1 MLVQC
6 CDTSLL
12 SKNVNATV
20 SMQSTEH
27 GTLRLKFIS
36 CHTTFQVNLG
46 MHIQGKI
53 ADWWIPDDV
62 AFVEE
67 IPHTATGKV
76 YKLKL
81 RQQFKD
87 FRFGCSKL

>member
-1 MLVQC
+1 MNHQC
-6 CDTSLL
+6 QYLYA
-12 SKNVNATV
+12 VNRTWHLEA
-20 SMQSTEH
+20 Q
-27 GTLRLKFIS
+27 FIS
-36 CHTTFQVNLG
+36 CHTTFQLRDAYELH
-46 MHIQGKI
+46 MQGKI

-62 AFVEE
+62 AFVKE

-87 FRFGCSKL
+87 FRFGGSKL

>member
-1 MLVQC
+1 
-6 CDTSLL
+6 
-12 SKNVNATV
+12 
-20 SMQSTEH
+20 MQATEH
-27 GTLRLKFIS
+27 GTLRLKFVS
-36 CHTTFQVNLG
+36 CCITFWLG
-46 MHIQGKI
+46 DAYEMHMQGKI

-62 AFVEE
+62 AFVKE

-87 FRFGCSKL
+87 FRFGGSKLWGTYR

>member
-1 MLVQC
+1 
-6 CDTSLL
+6 
-12 SKNVNATV
+12 
-20 SMQSTEH
+20 
-27 GTLRLKFIS
+27 
-36 CHTTFQVNLG
+36 

>member
-1 MLVQC
+1 MIAVPHPKWTERPLLVVVSAPHSNLSRDDML
-6 CDTSLL
+6 SFL
-12 SKNVNATV
+12 
-20 SMQSTEH
+20 
-27 GTLRLKFIS
+27 
-36 CHTTFQVNLG
+36 
-46 MHIQGKI
+46 QGKI

-87 FRFGCSKL
+87 FRFGGSRL